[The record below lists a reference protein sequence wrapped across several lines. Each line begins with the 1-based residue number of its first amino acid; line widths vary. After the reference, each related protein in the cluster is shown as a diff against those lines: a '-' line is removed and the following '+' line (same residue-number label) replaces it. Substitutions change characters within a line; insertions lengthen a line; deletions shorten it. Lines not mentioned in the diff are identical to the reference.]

1 MQIRLTCYSLSTFYD
16 TRCPNI
22 SLAAVQILRCKTN
35 WESMGARRRT
45 KTATYT
51 GMIVVPLGILLGWI
65 SCSGGAPQLKRLI
78 TATSLFYLTERPQF
92 TATRRKK
99 ARRGPDSERIT
110 HLGNQNGTFTGVYR
124 PLGLLFPGGSST
136 SAHVAPHTDLY
147 SRSHSLMHA
156 VAVPKGV
163 LVLLPLYIQ
172 CSTSSFN
179 VSFMQAGGACAHL

>member
-1 MQIRLTCYSLSTFYD
+1 MRGLSFTFYGQLFLERSTFGSLRSGKGSSRQLSRQLAFFTD

-78 TATSLFYLTERPQF
+78 TATSLFYLT
-92 TATRRKK
+92 RKDLNSRQQEAK
-99 ARRGPDSERIT
+99 IARRGPDSERIM
-110 HLGNQNGTFTGVYR
+110 HLGNQNGTFTR
-124 PLGLLFPGGSST
+124 
-136 SAHVAPHTDLY
+136 
-147 SRSHSLMHA
+147 
-156 VAVPKGV
+156 
-163 LVLLPLYIQ
+163 
-172 CSTSSFN
+172 
-179 VSFMQAGGACAHL
+179 

>member
-92 TATRRKK
+92 TATRGENSTTG
-99 ARRGPDSERIT
+99 ARQRTNNAPRESKWDVHPLI
-110 HLGNQNGTFTGVYR
+110 V
-124 PLGLLFPGGSST
+124 PLGFLFPGGSST

-147 SRSHSLMHA
+147 SRGILSEAH
-156 VAVPKGV
+156 PGV
-163 LVLLPLYIQ
+163 LPPERTVQWHTESHTDASYDPTSLP
-172 CSTSSFN
+172 
-179 VSFMQAGGACAHL
+179 HPE

>member
-1 MQIRLTCYSLSTFYD
+1 MHIRLTCYSLSTFYD

-92 TATRRKK
+92 TATRGENSTTG
-99 ARRGPDSERIT
+99 ARQRTNNAPRESKWDVHPLI
-110 HLGNQNGTFTGVYR
+110 V
-124 PLGLLFPGGSST
+124 PLGFLFPGGSST